1 MSAAAELRERFR
13 QRFHADAR
21 VFRAPGRVNLIGE
34 HTDYNDGFVLPVAIG
49 LSCWVAACHRDDR
62 KLVVHTEDFDET
74 FEADFASGVPPSAGG
89 WSNYPL
95 GVAVMLELAGVR
107 AEGANV
113 LISSDVP
120 PGGGLGSSAA
130 VEVAVASALSGLA
143 GQCMEPA
150 RLARLCQ
157 QAEHEYAG
165 VHCGIMDQFVALHGA
180 AGHALLLDCRSL
192 DYTLLRLPAH
202 VRLVTCHTMVKHQ
215 LAAGEYNQRRA
226 DCEEAVQALSAHLT
240 GVRALRDVTVE
251 HLEECRHQLHERI
264 FRRAR
269 HVVTENA
276 RTQDAAAALRDS
288 DLARLGQRM
297 AESHASLRDD
307 YEVSCKELDRM
318 VEITSRQRGV
328 LGTRMTGGGFG
339 GCVVSVVDAQHS
351 EDFRAHVTEEYESA
365 VGVRPQVFI
374 LDAASAAGEVVLS

>member
-1 MSAAAELRERFR
+1 MSAAAEFRERFR
-13 QRFHADAR
+13 RRFHADAR
-21 VFRAPGRVNLIGE
+21 LFRAPGRVNLIGE
-34 HTDYNDGFVLPVAIG
+34 HTDYNDGFVMPVAIG
-49 LSCWVAACHRDDR
+49 LSCWVAACRRDDR
-62 KLVVHTEDFDET
+62 KLVVRAEDFDET
-74 FEADFASGVPPSAGG
+74 FEADFASGPPPPAGG

-95 GVAVMLELAGVR
+95 GVAVMLERAGIR
-107 AEGANV
+107 AVGANL

-143 GQCMEPA
+143 GRCMEPA
-150 RLARLCQ
+150 RLARICQ

-180 AGHALLLDCRSL
+180 AGHALLLDCR
-192 DYTLLRLPAH
+192 TLEYALVPLPEE
-202 VRLVTCHTMVKHQ
+202 VRLVTCNTMVRHQ

-226 DCEEAVQALSAHLT
+226 DCEEAVRLLSAHLP
-240 GVRALRDVTVE
+240 GVRGLRDVTPE
-251 HLEECRHQLHERI
+251 QLEKCRRQLPERI
-264 FRRAR
+264 FRRSR

-276 RTQDAAAALRDS
+276 RTEDAAAALRDG
-288 DLARLGQRM
+288 DLARLGRRM

-307 YEVSCKELDRM
+307 YEVSCKELDQM

-328 LGTRMTGGGFG
+328 LGTRMAGGGFG
-339 GCVVSVVDAQHS
+339 GCVVSVVDAQQA
-351 EDFRAHVTEEYESA
+351 EGFRARVTEDYESA

-374 LDAASAAGEVVLS
+374 LDAAPAAGEVFLT